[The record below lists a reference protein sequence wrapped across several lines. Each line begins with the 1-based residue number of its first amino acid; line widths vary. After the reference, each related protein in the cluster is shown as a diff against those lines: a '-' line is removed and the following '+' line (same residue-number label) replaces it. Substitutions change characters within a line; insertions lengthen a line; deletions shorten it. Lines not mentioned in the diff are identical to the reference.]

1 MTIIEFFERES
12 HVENIISTL
21 LCAPDKVIFLGDS
34 KKKMDRL
41 SQHYKEIAASRGI
54 NVEFDPRSINR
65 NDLMSIASTIEEVVE
80 EVLEND
86 DECIID
92 LSGGDDLSLVA
103 IGTVYAENADRIK
116 LHRFNISN
124 STMTDCDS
132 DGVLCNSSPIELT
145 VDELITINGG
155 RVVYSHEKENGTY
168 DWDFNDDFVDD
179 LFVMWSFC
187 KENPTLWN
195 VQISILDK
203 LQEIYLDPDCLSVY
217 INYEEAKK
225 VLNSRGEKFDFK
237 TDIYKKLNALGVISD
252 LRYDSESISFE
263 FKNKQVMKCLT
274 KAGQVLELIVAFR
287 AAELV
292 DEDGETVYTDVKTG
306 VYIDWD
312 GEIHPDYEPD
322 VENEIDVI
330 LMKGLVPV
338 FISCKNGRVSK
349 DELYKFSVVAE
360 KFGGKY
366 VRKVLAVSDL
376 NKAGEEEAYIRA
388 RCDAMDIR
396 IFDDINKI
404 TEEKFLSEL
413 EKIWCPN

>member
-12 HVENIISTL
+12 HIENIISTL
-21 LCAPDKVIFLGDS
+21 LCAPDKVVFLGDS
-34 KKKMDRL
+34 QKKMNKLSDR
-41 SQHYKEIAASRGI
+41 YKEIAEKRGI
-54 NVEFDPRSINR
+54 KVEFDSIAINR
-65 NDLMSIASTIEEVVE
+65 NDLMSIVSKIEDVIEE
-80 EVLEND
+80 NGD
-86 DECIID
+86 CIID

-103 IGTVYAENADRIK
+103 VGIVYAENADKIK
-116 LHRFNISN
+116 LHRFNITN

-132 DGVLCNSSPIELT
+132 DGILCNSAPLELT
-145 VDELITINGG
+145 VEELVAINGG
-155 RVVYSHEKENGTY
+155 RVIYTDEKANGTY
-168 DWDFNDDFVDD
+168 RWDFNDEFVDD

-203 LQEIYLDPDCLSVY
+203 LQNVYLDPDCLSVY

-225 VLNSRGEKFDFK
+225 VLNSRGEKFDLK
-237 TDIYKKLNALGVISD
+237 TDIYKKLDTLGVISG
-252 LRYDSESISFE
+252 LRYGSESISFK

-292 DEDGETVYTDVKTG
+292 DEDGEAVYTDVKTG

-312 GEIHPDYEPD
+312 GEIHPECEPD

-349 DELYKFSVVAE
+349 DELYKLSVVAE

-376 NKAGEEEAYIRA
+376 NKTGEEEGYIRA

-404 TEEKFLSEL
+404 TEEKFLSKL
-413 EKIWCPN
+413 EKIWCPD